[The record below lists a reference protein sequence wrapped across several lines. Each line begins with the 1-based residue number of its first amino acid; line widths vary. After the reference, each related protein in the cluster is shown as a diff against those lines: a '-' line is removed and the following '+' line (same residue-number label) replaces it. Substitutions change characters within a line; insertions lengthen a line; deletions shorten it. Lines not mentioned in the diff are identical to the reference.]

1 MKTAST
7 DVPRKLTSPLFIS
20 HYKNINFI
28 PTEKEKK
35 MLRQNRWQNPLLGGG
50 GLGILMLPWAP
61 KCAVQALP
69 WVHCLQ
75 LARETLQ
82 AGVL

>member
-50 GLGILMLPWAP
+50 GGL
-61 KCAVQALP
+61 
-69 WVHCLQ
+69 
-75 LARETLQ
+75 ES
-82 AGVL
+82 